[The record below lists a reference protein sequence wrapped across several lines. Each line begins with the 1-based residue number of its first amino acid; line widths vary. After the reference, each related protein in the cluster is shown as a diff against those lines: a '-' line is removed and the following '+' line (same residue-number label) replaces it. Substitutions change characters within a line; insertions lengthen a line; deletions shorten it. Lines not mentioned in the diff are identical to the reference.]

1 MLYCAVPI
9 TNLQGELELSNEE
22 MDNQELTEQETTPA
36 PAIVPPKPRKKD
48 LSKSEEAALVT
59 LHAMTEQAQRLVIL
73 EAWEGKAWKIAKKDS
88 FETYCSE
95 RLGLTYSDTYLS
107 SLVKAAKFERAVTGR
122 SFNALKL
129 GEIETGENV
138 PKIPLRALLQITRL
152 EDADKQKEVYD
163 EYQGLRGDNSTRT
176 PKEVAEELKRIVDR
190 EVRAAN
196 PDAPRAGRKVKA
208 ATNDAPPIEAEVVT
222 RTKPDMTPVQAET
235 YDGSDEQQ
243 AIEAGYGE
251 YFPEDYNQA
260 VYGETAGAATTHELP
275 AVAPGATESGSE
287 AEGGETATGTAQR
300 LATLEAWM
308 NRFVAACEG
317 TENVDG
323 QFRELYNEATEY
335 QKQFGL

>member
-1 MLYCAVPI
+1 
-9 TNLQGELELSNEE
+9 
-22 MDNQELTEQETTPA
+22 MDNQELTEQETTPAPA

-73 EAWEGKAWKIAKKDS
+73 EAWEGKAWKIAKKES
-88 FETYCSE
+88 FEAYCSE

-152 EDADKQKEVYD
+152 EDADKQREVYD

-222 RTKPDMTPVQAET
+222 RPKPDMTPVQAET

-243 AIEAGYGE
+243 AIENGE
-251 YFPEDYNQA
+251 RLQSSDPEGNNI
-260 VYGETAGAATTHELP
+260 VEFVP
-275 AVAPGATESGSE
+275 VVAPGDTESGSE
-287 AEGGETATGTAQR
+287 AEGGETYTDTAQR